1 MEIAIVGAGFS
12 GTLVAAHLLRKAA
25 GPLTVRLIERAPHQF
40 GRGVAYST
48 VRDCHFLNVPAAKM
62 SAFPDD
68 AEHFLRWAR
77 AREHQL
83 INPPW
88 VTAITPASFL
98 PRRAYGDYLCGVLD
112 EAERGASAGVRLERK
127 TGEAV
132 GLKRGPRGISL
143 HLAGGERLEVERVV
157 LALGNF
163 HPGDPNV
170 ADRSFYESERYHG
183 DPWGPEV
190 LAALMETRS
199 CLAIGSGLTMAD
211 WAITL
216 SEAGYRG
223 TLHVLSR
230 RGVWPQAHRP
240 AAPVDFSIAADAW
253 PRAVGAWLRHIRHY
267 IRSQGCDWR
276 ATIDALRPA
285 TPTLWA
291 SLPLAEQRRFLRHLR
306 PFWDCHRHRLAP
318 FVGDHLQAL
327 TESGQLVR
335 HVGRVMG
342 YREDGNGVDVVIRR
356 RGLDEVS
363 SLRVDAVVNCSGSE
377 SDYRKLESRL
387 INDLLDR
394 GLVHPDPLGLGLA
407 TGSNGALL
415 DAAGCASRHLYT
427 LGPPEKGMLWE
438 TTAVPEIRGQA
449 ARLANALL
457 CDLERPR
464 RPARAELA
472 RAGGA
477 G

>member
-1 MEIAIVGAGFS
+1 MKIAIVGTGFS
-12 GTLVAAHLLRKAA
+12 GTLVAAHLLRQASS
-25 GPLTVRLIERAPHQF
+25 PLTVRLIERAPNQF

-48 VRDCHFLNVPAAKM
+48 TRDCHFLNVPAAKM

-68 AEHFLRWAR
+68 AEHFLRWAK
-77 AREHQL
+77 ARDQSL
-83 INPPW
+83 IDPFW
-88 VTAITPASFL
+88 LTAITPVSFL
-98 PRRAYGDYLCGVLD
+98 PRRAYGDYLYDVLHD
-112 EAERGASAGVRLERK
+112 AECAAPAGVGLER
-127 TGEAV
+127 TIGEVV
-132 GLKRGPRGISL
+132 GLSLMARGVSL
-143 HLAGGERLEVERVV
+143 RMASGEGLEAQRVV

-170 ADRSFYESERYHG
+170 ADRSFYESDRYHG

-190 LAALMETRS
+190 LASLMETRS
-199 CLAIGSGLTMAD
+199 SLAIGSGLTMAD

-230 RGVWPQAHRP
+230 RGLWPHAHRP
-240 AAPVDFSIAADAW
+240 ATPVDFSIAAGTS
-253 PRAVGAWLRHIRHY
+253 PRAVRAWLRLIRHY

-276 ATIDALRPA
+276 AAVDALRP
-285 TPTLWA
+285 TTQDLWA

-306 PFWDCHRHRLAP
+306 PYWDCHRHRLAP
-318 FVGDHLQAL
+318 AVGDHLQAL
-327 TESGQLVR
+327 AESGQLVR

-342 YREDGNGVDVVIRR
+342 FREDGNGVDVAIRR
-356 RGLDEVS
+356 RGRDEIS

-377 SDYRKLESRL
+377 SDYRKLDSPL
-387 INDLLDR
+387 INDLLDQ

-407 TGSNGALL
+407 TSANGALL
-415 DAAGCASRHLYT
+415 DTTGSASRHLYT
-427 LGPPEKGMLWE
+427 LGPPKKAMLWE

-449 ARLANALL
+449 ARLAGVLL
-457 CDLERPR
+457 SDHEGAR
-464 RPARAELA
+464 RYARAEVA
-472 RAGGA
+472 RACGA